1 MLWFQR
7 RDLEEGMKDTVRGAL
22 APFKDAFSIIIDGP
36 TKGRKEVLLQEEF
49 HVIGHVQEETGKTQ
63 LL

>member
-1 MLWFQR
+1 
-7 RDLEEGMKDTVRGAL
+7 MKDTVRGAL

-49 HVIGHVQEETGKTQ
+49 HVIGRVQEETGKTQ